1 MRSHRWSWRH
11 GPAILVTL
19 FFLAPLGLLL
29 TGALRDPT
37 LPPPRGPE
45 VIPASLTFANLARA
59 DALVALG
66 RATGNSLLV
75 ALIAVPAAVA
85 VASTAGFAISRLPR
99 RPRRFAIAL
108 SVAALMV
115 PLTAVLVPRFTMF
128 RAVGLTDTYVPLLAP
143 ALVGMTPLAVLLYV
157 WAYRRQPAELFDA
170 ARVEG
175 LSPLV
180 TWWRLGMPLV
190 KPVTATVA
198 VLAFVTSWNNLI
210 DPLVYLY
217 EPSSYTLPLALR
229 ALAQLP
235 TQQYP
240 IMLAG
245 ALVATVPVVVAVVI
259 GQRFAR
265 RTGGPW

>member
-1 MRSHRWSWRH
+1 MSWRH
-11 GPAILVTL
+11 GPAILVAIV
-19 FFLAPLGLLL
+19 FLAPLVLLVS
-29 TGALRDPT
+29 GALRDPS

-45 VIPASLTFANLARA
+45 LVPASMTFANLPRA

-75 ALIAVPAAVA
+75 ALLAVPVA
-85 VASTAGFAISRLPR
+85 VVVASAAGYGISRLPR
-99 RPRRFAIAL
+99 TQRRLAVAL
-108 SVAALMV
+108 SIAALMV
-115 PLTAVLVPRFTMF
+115 PLTAVLIPRFTIF
-128 RAVGLTDTYVPLLAP
+128 RGLGLTDTYVPLLAP
-143 ALVGMTPLAVLLYV
+143 ALLGMTPLSVLLYA

-180 TWWRLGMPLV
+180 TWWRLAMPLV

-198 VLAFVTSWNNLI
+198 VLAFVTSWNNVL

-259 GQRFAR
+259 GQRLIR
-265 RTGGPW
+265 GRGGPW